1 MRRLVSLMTV
11 LLVNC
16 IAFAG
21 VWTPETLPIPKNT
34 YDSTFVSYVSNP
46 DDVLSPSE
54 VDDINDVM
62 FTLERDYDVR
72 GLVIAVQE
80 IDPDDPYEF
89 TMAVA
94 NKHGIGGRN
103 NTGIVLM
110 LATDSRAIQIL
121 TGDGMEKYIT
131 DAQCSR
137 IERKI
142 VVPLLK
148 EQRWGEALLA
158 GAQAFVGVCAKQP
171 EFVEALNND
180 DDDDDSNALLWVG
193 GGFAGLI
200 GLGIFAARRASK
212 CPKCGKNHYKHVLR
226 QTVLAPGVPGA
237 PSKSE
242 VDQLVDENMLMIQA
256 GKMDCLRD
264 VGEELVTE
272 EDTAFNN
279 GMTHEERERL
289 NSQSM
294 GIVRGTIRDA
304 LAKARQRN
312 VRVIDVYRCSD
323 CGHEVRKEKMD
334 TTYNFALGVFTSGAF
349 GAISHESSSSGSG
362 RSWGSSGSGR
372 SWGSSGGGRS
382 WGSSGGGHFSGGGA
396 GGRF

>member
-34 YDSTFVSYVSNP
+34 YDSTLVSYVSNP

-158 GAQAFVGVCAKQP
+158 GAQAFVGICAKQP

-193 GGFAGLI
+193 SGFAGLI

-237 PSKSE
+237 PSRSE